1 MIAGDFRPIM
11 EHYGANLLESR
22 IALESQLKVTLS
34 LKRDSVLLWKI
45 SFSSAGRKI
54 APNTGANAIKF
65 FLWRPNPENQ
75 SPNWRICFII
85 TVPRDIVSY
94 KDLQR

>member
-1 MIAGDFRPIM
+1 M

-65 FLWRPNPENQ
+65 FSLATKSCKLVAKLENLLHH
-75 SPNWRICFII
+75 NR
-85 TVPRDIVSY
+85 T
-94 KDLQR
+94 

>member
-11 EHYGANLLESR
+11 EHYGENLLESR

-65 FLWRPNPENQ
+65 FSLATK
-75 SPNWRICFII
+75 S
-85 TVPRDIVSY
+85 
-94 KDLQR
+94 